1 MIRILFGTIAVIF
14 ILGCAGEVKE
24 LQMRDTSINKDVGS
38 GVKTVIFPNGTV
50 FGGASKEQASA
61 LAQIFVDSHNMAM
74 KELEEIKDVSKKSRE
89 DLEIIKKSTQKIEET
104 TQKNLE
110 TAQLALRMLEQ
121 LSKRHG
127 TGEITLFFPVGSS
140 VLNKGTLEYE
150 RLVNF
155 VDYLSRESKGRKV
168 LLISIGSASA
178 FGDKKINQKLA
189 IKRSEVPVEIVDKY
203 LVNVPHEFFR
213 VYSTGDF
220 YSPKNISM
228 KEHQRYQH
236 TRIIAFYETDQIPPL
251 PEEPAKDTPSP
262 LQK

>member
-1 MIRILFGTIAVIF
+1 MRRILFGSIVIIF

-24 LQMRDTSINKDVGS
+24 LQMRDSSISKDVGS
-38 GVKTVIFPNGTV
+38 GMKTGIFPNGTV

-110 TAQLALRMLEQ
+110 TAQMALKMLEQ
-121 LSKRHG
+121 LSKRQG

-140 VLNKGTLEYE
+140 VLSKGSLEYE

-178 FGDKKINQKLA
+178 FGDKKINHKLA
-189 IKRSEVPVEIVDKY
+189 KKRSEVPIEVVDKY

-220 YSPKNISM
+220 YSPKNVTM
-228 KEHQRYQH
+228 KKHQRYQH
-236 TRIIAFYETDQIPPL
+236 ARIVAFYETDQIPSL
-251 PEEPAKDTPSP
+251 PEEPLKDTPGP